1 MTDQNRK
8 IVAASF
14 TTPDGGSRGGGA
26 LGGAF
31 PDKVGNVAVLHVKP
45 DGKPKF
51 IESKDWGAGRG
62 ALLGGVIGIIGG
74 PIGIVAG
81 GSVGALASKLR
92 DSGFKN
98 DQLEQLGRSLGPN
111 NSAVVVEI
119 AADAVPTA
127 QKLLEV
133 LGAGAVVVE
142 DVETSVAGLF
152 DADEAPTPEPEPE
165 AVASGD

>member
-51 IESKDWGAGRG
+51 IEFEGLGRRSRRAARRRDRHHRRPHRHRRRRQRRRARIEAARLGLRTTTSSSSAGR
-62 ALLGGVIGIIGG
+62 
-74 PIGIVAG
+74 
-81 GSVGALASKLR
+81 S
-92 DSGFKN
+92 
-98 DQLEQLGRSLGPN
+98 GPN
-111 NSAVVVEI
+111 NWAVVVEI

-152 DADEAPTPEPEPE
+152 DADEAPTGVG
-165 AVASGD
+165 AGGRGVR